1 MKKKSVSIR
10 WLGLWEEKRKE
21 KKTWTEMR
29 FSLYTESPGTMLLV
43 SRASSLDF
51 AIKTPSCLCGI
62 ITALFP
68 PLIPPRWLTPPRW
81 LPPPRPRP
89 RTPKPLPALF
99 CALKAPPPRPPLP
112 ALFWALKAPRPW
124 PAPRPNIS
132 VTNAEGKKKKSS
144 SYVLIILKLWQ
155 WTNLCVG

>member
-1 MKKKSVSIR
+1 MAR
-10 WLGLWEEKRKE
+10 TLGGKKRKE

-68 PLIPPRWLTPPRW
+68 PLIPPRWLAPPR
-81 LPPPRPRP
+81 PPPRPRP

-124 PAPRPNIS
+124 PAPCPNIS
-132 VTNAEGKKKKSS
+132 ITNAEGKKQKKLS

-155 WTNLCVG
+155 CTNLCVG